1 MEEGGLF
8 SLKHIFLLMDLVRT
22 RLIVR
27 EVKAASA
34 PSMTHIHLSDLSCPS
49 HLNIWSQHLHASLK
63 RRTLN
68 ALKGEVHG
76 IVMSHVASSVR
87 WPRDADIHMCMMCM
101 SLILLQ
107 PMQTWVDCPGH
118 LLTSRCPAQK
128 RTINHSLVLDV
139 RFSEV
144 RVQSDQCNLSVA
156 DLQSP
161 RCLKPHYK
169 GQQRNCVRHEGQ
181 PQGLTC
187 RVINLTS
194 KDFYSGSLRAD
205 QWGLIRFWPR
215 VCVCVFFKSGWK
227 LNRLHSLYLK
237 RLSDLLFMQ
246 KTNVFLNTAHLKQH
260 LYFKIKM

>member
-1 MEEGGLF
+1 MEEGGLLF
-8 SLKHIFLLMDLVRT
+8 LNHIFLRMDLVRT

-27 EVKAASA
+27 EVKVATAS
-34 PSMTHIHLSDLSCPS
+34 SMTHVHLSDLSCPS
-49 HLNIWSQHLHASLK
+49 SKYVNSASPCNPEKTHFECTQRRSPCDCHITCCILSSLSQPH
-63 RRTLN
+63 
-68 ALKGEVHG
+68 
-76 IVMSHVASSVR
+76 
-87 WPRDADIHMCMMCM
+87 DADIHMCMMCM

-107 PMQTWVDCPGH
+107 PKQTLVDCPGH

-161 RCLKPHYK
+161 HCLKPHYK
-169 GQQRNCVRHEGQ
+169 GQQRNCVRHEVQ
-181 PQGLTC
+181 SQGLTC

-194 KDFYSGSLRAD
+194 KDFNSGSLKAD

-215 VCVCVFFKSGWK
+215 LCVCVCVCVCVWQCVSF
-227 LNRLHSLYLK
+227 
-237 RLSDLLFMQ
+237 
-246 KTNVFLNTAHLKQH
+246 
-260 LYFKIKM
+260 